1 MKRLW
6 LPSWAGGSVRTT
18 PIPFRTSSR
27 MLLGVSDVL
36 CGSDHGHV
44 VLLCRFSRIA
54 QMMGS
59 ATTLAAVKL
68 VKIPS
73 ARGGQPKPGR
83 RSETETKD
91 MHLLTEVFA
100 PPPTRM
106 EIKNRSCHMCSRSGF
121 TLFIKYLR
129 IRARQTLHS
138 PMSRC

>member
-73 ARGGQPKPGR
+73 ARGEPAEVRASKRNGNQGHALAD
-83 RSETETKD
+83 RS
-91 MHLLTEVFA
+91 LR